1 MQNGW
6 TVRLDKKW
14 WNDTLD
20 AEILGVHYFERNDF
34 YLRPKI
40 AYDLADGWRMSVGA
54 EVFGGP
60 RVSFF
65 GRVKENTGAFAELLY
80 SF

>member
-1 MQNGW
+1 
-6 TVRLDKKW
+6 VRIDKKF

-20 AEILGVHYFERNDF
+20 CELLGLQYFERNDF
-34 YLRPKI
+34 FLRPRLT
-40 AYDLADGWRMSVGA
+40 YDLADGWRLGVGG

-60 RVSFF
+60 QVSFF
-65 GRVKENTGAFAELLY
+65 GRVKKNSGAFVELLY